1 MFKVFGFYKFIKIK
15 SLKKNK
21 DFLQKFLISN
31 NIRGTIIIAKE
42 GLNGTISGC
51 VKDIDKTTKKLKS
64 LFSFKLFDNSNES
77 KSKFQPFHKP
87 KVKIKKE
94 VVPMN
99 LTINSKD
106 RNIQNHLEPKDW
118 NKLIKNKDT
127 HIIDTRKPFEYKVGT
142 FKKFD
147 NSNES
152 KSKFQPFRKPKVKIK
167 KEVVPMNLTLNSKDR
182 NIQTHLDPKEWNKL
196 IKNKD
201 THIIDTRKPFE
212 YKVGTFK
219 KSVNPNI
226 NNFRDFPK
234 YLNKLKKNKPVAMFC
249 TGGIRCEK
257 TSVYL
262 KKKGFE
268 NIFQLN
274 GGILNYLKKIKKTES
289 LWKGECFVF
298 DNRISLKHELKI
310 GTYSVCSGCRMPI
323 SPKDKRSNKYEEG
336 VSCPNCHAVSY
347 THLTLPTNRE
357 V

>member
-15 SLKKNK
+15 SLKRNK
-21 DFLQKFLISN
+21 DLLQKFLTSN

-42 GLNGTISGC
+42 GLNGTISGG
-51 VKDIDKTTKKLKS
+51 VKDIDKIIKKLKF
-64 LFSFKLFDNSNES
+64 LFS
-77 KSKFQPFHKP
+77 
-87 KVKIKKE
+87 
-94 VVPMN
+94 
-99 LTINSKD
+99 
-106 RNIQNHLEPKDW
+106 
-118 NKLIKNKDT
+118 
-127 HIIDTRKPFEYKVGT
+127 

-152 KSKFQPFRKPKVKIK
+152 KSKFQPFHKPKVKIK

-262 KKKGFE
+262 KKKGFK
-268 NIFQLN
+268 NIYQLN
-274 GGILNYLKKIKKTES
+274 GGILNYLKKIEKKES

-298 DNRISLKHELKI
+298 DNRISLKHGLEI
-310 GTYSVCSGCRMPI
+310 GSYSVCSGCRMPI
-323 SPKDKRSNKYEEG
+323 SPKEKRSKKFEEG
-336 VSCPNCHAVSY
+336 VSCPNCHDN
-347 THLTLPTNRE
+347 LTETQKSRFRMRQSQIYKAKQSGKKYIFQKE
-357 V
+357 FK